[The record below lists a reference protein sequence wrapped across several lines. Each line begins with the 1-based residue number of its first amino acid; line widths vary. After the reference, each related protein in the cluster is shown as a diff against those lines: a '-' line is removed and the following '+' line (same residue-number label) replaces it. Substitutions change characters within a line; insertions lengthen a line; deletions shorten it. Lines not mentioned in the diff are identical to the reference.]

1 MKGRIERALLIANL
15 HKKETP
21 ELIREIRDELEA
33 GGALVETCAFEGVP
47 VAPPSGPFDIAFSLG
62 GDGTVLFAARCLFE
76 RDIPIFPINLG
87 TLGFIASIQKD
98 EWRSILSRYVQ
109 GEVPTSPRLML
120 ETIVERDG
128 KVIGKQFC
136 LNDAVVAG
144 AGISKIIRL
153 TVVTETLKLG
163 AYRAD
168 GFIIATPTG
177 STAYSVAA
185 GGPILD
191 PEMEAMILNPVCPFT
206 LANRAIVVPALETIT
221 ICIEKE
227 QRSDVMLTVDGQI
240 VVSLL
245 PGDTVKVRRADRKV
259 HIIASDRAQ
268 FFNVLRSK
276 LNWSGGPDA

>member
-1 MKGRIERALLIANL
+1 MYRRIERTLLIANL
-15 HKKETP
+15 HKRDTP
-21 ELIREIRDELEA
+21 TLIDEIRSTLEA
-33 GGALVETCAFEGVP
+33 GGASVDVCAFAGCP
-47 VAPPSGPFDIAFSLG
+47 LDPPSGPYDLAFTLG
-62 GDGTVLFAARCLFE
+62 GDGTVLYAARCLFE

-87 TLGFIASIQKD
+87 TLGFIASIHVG
-98 EWRSILSRYVQ
+98 EWRAALARFMEGRIPISARV
-109 GEVPTSPRLML
+109 ML
-120 ETIVERDG
+120 ETVVEREG
-128 KVIGKQFC
+128 REMGRYFC

-153 TVVTETLKLG
+153 TVGTETLDLG

-168 GFIIATPTG
+168 GFIVATPTG

-206 LANRAIVVPALETIT
+206 LSNRAIVVPALETIT
-221 ICIEKE
+221 ISIDKE
-227 QRSDVMLTVDGQI
+227 QRTDVMLTVDGQ
-240 VVSLL
+240 VLVSLL

-259 HIIASDRAQ
+259 LLIASDRRQ
-268 FFNVLRSK
+268 FFDVLRSK

>member
-15 HKKETP
+15 HKKEAP
-21 ELIREIRDELEA
+21 ELIREIRASLIA
-33 GGALVETCAFEGVP
+33 SGVEVEVCAFEGTP
-47 VAPPSGPFDIAFSLG
+47 IAPPSGPFDIAFSLG
-62 GDGTVLFAARCLFE
+62 GDGTVLYAARCLFE

-98 EWRSILSRYVQ
+98 EWQAILSQYMAGQ
-109 GEVPTSPRLML
+109 VPASPRVML
-120 ETIVERDG
+120 EVVVERNG
-128 KVIGKQFC
+128 HPIGKQFC

-153 TVVTETLKLG
+153 TVGTETLKLG

-206 LANRAIVVPALETIT
+206 LANRAIVVPAVETIT
-221 ICIEKE
+221 ISIEKE
-227 QRSDVMLTVDGQI
+227 QRTDVMLTVDGQI

-245 PGDTVKVRRADRKV
+245 PGDTVKVRQADRKAR
-259 HIIASDRAQ
+259 IIASDRAQ